1 MIEMIKNLTILSVLL
16 AIIAFYGCG
25 DGGTSLD
32 YLTLIIQPGDTGK
45 DTTIVDDVD
54 PSDGNFGVVEW
65 LALEEG
71 ESGYIGPVKSQI
83 LIQWDLSE
91 LPSNAVVVNARVE
104 IFVTGA
110 WLTYYGDENVE
121 NAVGDLVCVLIT
133 ENWNE
138 DTVTWDGRPAVNEST
153 KTLCGK
159 PPTGTYWERRWWSAD
174 ITDFVR
180 AWHDGVVPNY
190 GLCIRLDGTDLGDF
204 GHYRAEFASSEAVL
218 EPGGD
223 PKENCIWPKL
233 VITYNIG

>member
-1 MIEMIKNLTILSVLL
+1 VIEMIKNLTILSVLL

-138 DTVTWDGRPAVNEST
+138 DTVT
-153 KTLCGK
+153 
-159 PPTGTYWERRWWSAD
+159 
-174 ITDFVR
+174 
-180 AWHDGVVPNY
+180 
-190 GLCIRLDGTDLGDF
+190 
-204 GHYRAEFASSEAVL
+204 
-218 EPGGD
+218 
-223 PKENCIWPKL
+223 
-233 VITYNIG
+233 